1 MHGKIDTD
9 KLVAWDLRKSYSADE
24 LGIEPDMWDYVMKD
38 GSLKTLEDLEDI
50 CTRIFDKMN
59 KPTLIFG
66 KVYPAS
72 EITREV
78 AWDDWNNYLKDTLAN
93 MCVEGITRR
102 IN

>member
-1 MHGKIDTD
+1 MDGKIDTD
-9 KLVAWDLRKSYSADE
+9 KLVEWDLRKSYSADE
-24 LGIEPDMWDYVMKD
+24 LGIGSDMWDFVMKD
-38 GSLKTLEDLEDI
+38 GTLKTLEDLEDS

-66 KVYPAS
+66 KVYTAS
-72 EITREV
+72 EIAREV
-78 AWDDWNNYLKDTLAN
+78 AWEDWDNYVKDTLAS